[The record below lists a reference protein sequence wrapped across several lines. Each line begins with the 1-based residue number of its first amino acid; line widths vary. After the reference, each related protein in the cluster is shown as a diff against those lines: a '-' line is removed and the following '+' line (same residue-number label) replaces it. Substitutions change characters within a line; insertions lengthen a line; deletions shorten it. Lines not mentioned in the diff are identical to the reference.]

1 MKFVAIWQRVVR
13 LDLVLNFLPLD
24 WLVMILFTFF
34 VVIVVQTK
42 NIGLR
47 NIEVADTK
55 ISAIDGINGK
65 LIYRGYD
72 ILDLVKK
79 STFEETSCLL
89 LNDDLPTNEVL
100 STFSKRLVAAREI
113 PEGLEKNLE
122 NLPKTANPMDVLQSA
137 VPIMALYDK
146 EKGDSKEANYNRAI
160 NLISKIPIIVACW
173 DRIRNGK
180 EIIQPSKTLNHAGNF
195 LYMLTGNE
203 PETEIA
209 RIFDICLILHA
220 EHSFN
225 ASTFAAREV
234 VSTRAHMYAA
244 VSAAVGALSGE
255 LHGGANYQVMKML
268 LEIGTEDKVEAWV
281 KDKLSK
287 GQKIMGMGHAVY
299 KTFDPR
305 AEVLRELS
313 RRLSEKTGQRWY
325 NITKKIEDITEEEMK
340 KVKGSDIF
348 PNVDLYSASTYY
360 MLGIPMDLNTPIF
373 AISRVS
379 GWAAHIIEEKFAEA
393 APNPMLYRPKAVY
406 VGKYCGPSGCE
417 YLPLE
422 KRHPQFNV

>member
-1 MKFVAIWQRVVR
+1 VE
-13 LDLVLNFLPLD
+13 
-24 WLVMILFTFF
+24 
-34 VVIVVQTK
+34 TK

-55 ISAIDGINGK
+55 ICAIDGVNGK

-79 STFEETSCLL
+79 SNFEETTCLL
-89 LNDDLPTNEVL
+89 LSDDLPTKDVL
-100 STFSKRLVAAREI
+100 SDFFKGVVEAREV
-113 PEGLEKNLE
+113 PKGLERDLK
-122 NLPKTANPMDVLQSA
+122 NLPKTANPMDVLQSRIAELA
-137 VPIMALYDK
+137 VYDT
-146 EKGDSKEANYNRAI
+146 EQGDDRSANYNRAI
-160 NLISKIPIIVACW
+160 NLISKIPIIVAYW

-180 EIIQPSKTLNHAGNF
+180 EVIPPSKKLDHAGNF
-195 LYMLTGNE
+195 LYMLTGKE
-203 PETEIA
+203 PDSEIA

-234 VSTRAHMYAA
+234 ASTRAHMYAA
-244 VSAAVGALSGE
+244 VSAAIGALSGE

-268 LEIGTEDKVEAWV
+268 LEIGSEDRVEDWIKA
-281 KDKLSK
+281 KLSK
-287 GQKIMGMGHAVY
+287 GNKIMGMGHAVY

-313 RRLSEKTGQRWY
+313 RRLAEKTGQPWY
-325 NITKKIEDITEEEMK
+325 KITKKVEDVTEEEMK

-348 PNVDLYSASTYY
+348 PNVDLYSASAYY

-373 AISRVS
+373 AISRVA
-379 GWAAHIIEEKFAEA
+379 GWTAHVIEEKFAEA
-393 APNPMLYRPKAVY
+393 QPKPMLYRPKAVY

-417 YLPLE
+417 YIPIE
-422 KRHPQFNV
+422 KRTTQVNT

>member
-1 MKFVAIWQRVVR
+1 M
-13 LDLVLNFLPLD
+13 
-24 WLVMILFTFF
+24 
-34 VVIVVQTK
+34 QTK

-55 ISAIDGINGK
+55 ISAVDGINGK

-79 STFEETSCLL
+79 STFEETACLL
-89 LNDDLPTNEVL
+89 LNDDLPTKNVL
-100 STFSKRLVAAREI
+100 SDFSTRLVEAREI
-113 PEGLEKNLE
+113 PKRLEENME
-122 NLPKTANPMDVLQSA
+122 NLPKTASPMDVLQSRVA
-137 VPIMALYDK
+137 ELGMYDK
-146 EKGDSKEANYNRAI
+146 EKGDDKNANYNRAI
-160 NLISKIPIIVACW
+160 SLISKIPIIVACW

-180 EIIQPSKTLNHAGNF
+180 EIIKPSEELNHAGNF
-195 LYMLTGNE
+195 LYMLTGIE
-203 PETEIA
+203 PDTEIA

-234 VSTRAHMYAA
+234 VSTRAHMHAA

-268 LEIGTEDKVEAWV
+268 LDIGTEDRVEQYI
-281 KDKLSK
+281 KEKMSK
-287 GQKIMGMGHAVY
+287 GEKIMGMGHAVY

-313 RRLSEKTGQRWY
+313 RRLSEKTGQPWY
-325 NITKKIEDITEEEMK
+325 KITKKVEDITAEEMK

-348 PNVDLYSASTYY
+348 PNVDLYSASAYY

-379 GWAAHIIEEKFAEA
+379 GWTAHIIEEKFAEA
-393 APNPMLYRPKAVY
+393 APKPMLYRPKAVY

-417 YLPLE
+417 YLPID
-422 KRHPQFNV
+422 KRDQQIHS